1 MSSASLP
8 IPCIEGDKGIVNIG
22 IGATF
27 LAICI
32 ISTCLRIFTRMRRV
46 TAGLGMDDAFIL
58 MALVSH
64 DL

>member
-8 IPCIEGDKGIVNIG
+8 IPCIEGDKGMVNVG

-27 LAICI
+27 LAICV

-46 TAGLGMDDAFIL
+46 TAGLGMDDAFIFL
-58 MALVSH
+58 AVVSP